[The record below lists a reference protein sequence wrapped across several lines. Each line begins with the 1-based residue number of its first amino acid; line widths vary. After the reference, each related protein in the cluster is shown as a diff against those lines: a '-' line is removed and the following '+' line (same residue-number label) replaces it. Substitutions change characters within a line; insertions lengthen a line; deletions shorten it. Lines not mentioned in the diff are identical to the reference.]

1 MNQEATEA
9 SFADLFQ
16 ESSAKALRHL
26 EPGQKITATIV
37 GLAGNSVFLDVSG
50 KNEGILNR
58 EELVNKDG
66 EMTATIGDQV
76 EVYFLKSAGGAQ
88 IFTIKIGGGKNAA
101 HLEEAWRNGIPV
113 EGLVKEE
120 IKGGFDITLGGSV
133 RAFCPYSQMGI
144 HRVDDAGATYTGRT
158 MTFLITRFEENGR
171 NIVVSARALIE
182 QEREQQKEA
191 LQESLA
197 EGATVQ
203 GTITSIR
210 DFGAFVDLGGVDGMI
225 PISEIGWSRVEDIKE
240 HLAIGQEV
248 TAVIKK
254 LDWPAG
260 RITLSLKET
269 LQASLVEGATV
280 HGTISSIRDF
290 GAFVDIGGVDGMIP
304 ISEIGWSRV
313 EDIKEHLAI
322 GQEVTA
328 VIKKLDWKAGRIT
341 LSLKETLP
349 NPWDAVRE
357 RFTEG
362 STHTGTVARLTTFG
376 AFVTLA
382 PGIDGLIHISKL
394 GGGRRINHPREALET
409 GQEVEVKIEGVDN
422 ETRKISLAP
431 TDYVSS
437 ESKET
442 EEKNEYKQFL
452 AEKTVK
458 KQEDAVGSLGA
469 LLQAKLTA
477 QNAR

>member
-1 MNQEATEA
+1 M
-9 SFADLFQ
+9 
-16 ESSAKALRHL
+16 
-26 EPGQKITATIV
+26 
-37 GLAGNSVFLDVSG
+37 GL
-50 KNEGILNR
+50 
-58 EELVNKDG
+58 
-66 EMTATIGDQV
+66 
-76 EVYFLKSAGGAQ
+76 
-88 IFTIKIGGGKNAA
+88 
-101 HLEEAWRNGIPV
+101 
-113 EGLVKEE
+113 
-120 IKGGFDITLGGSV
+120 
-133 RAFCPYSQMGI
+133 
-144 HRVDDAGATYTGRT
+144 HRVDDAGAAYTGRH

-171 NIVVSARALIE
+171 NIVVSARALLE

-191 LQESLA
+191 LQASLQ

-203 GTITSIR
+203 
-210 DFGAFVDLGGVDGMI
+210 
-225 PISEIGWSRVEDIKE
+225 
-240 HLAIGQEV
+240 
-248 TAVIKK
+248 
-254 LDWPAG
+254 
-260 RITLSLKET
+260 
-269 LQASLVEGATV
+269 
-280 HGTISSIRDF
+280 GTISSIRDF

-341 LSLKETLP
+341 LSLKETMP

-357 RFTEG
+357 SFTEG
-362 STHTGTVARLTTFG
+362 SIHTGTVARLTTFG

-409 GQEVEVKIEGVDN
+409 GQEVEVKVEGVDN

-437 ESKET
+437 ESKEA
-442 EEKNEYKQFL
+442 EEKNEYNKFL
-452 AEKTVK
+452 SEKPVK

-477 QNAR
+477 KNAR

>member
-1 MNQEATEA
+1 MNHDTTEA

-37 GLAGNSVFLDVSG
+37 GIAGNSIFLDVSG
-50 KNEGILNR
+50 KNEGVLDR

-66 EMTATIGDQV
+66 ELSAAVGDQV
-76 EVYFLKSAGGAQ
+76 DVYFLKSAGGAQ
-88 IFTIKIGGGKNAA
+88 IFTIKIGGGKNGA

-191 LQESLA
+191 LQASLT

-203 GTITSIR
+203 GTIT
-210 DFGAFVDLGGVDGMI
+210 
-225 PISEIGWSRVEDIKE
+225 
-240 HLAIGQEV
+240 
-248 TAVIKK
+248 
-254 LDWPAG
+254 
-260 RITLSLKET
+260 
-269 LQASLVEGATV
+269 
-280 HGTISSIRDF
+280 SIRDF

-328 VIKKLDWKAGRIT
+328 VIKKLDWQAGRIT
-341 LSLKETLP
+341 LSLKETLA
-349 NPWDAVRE
+349 NPWDAVRDS
-357 RFTEG
+357 FAEG
-362 STHTGTVARLTTFG
+362 SIHTGTVARLTTFG

-382 PGIDGLIHISKL
+382 PGVDGLIHISRL
-394 GGGRRINHPREALET
+394 GGGRRIHHPREALEE
-409 GQEVEVKIEGVDN
+409 GQEVEVKVEGVDN

-437 ESKET
+437 ESAET
-442 EEKNEYKQFL
+442 AEKDEYKKFL
-452 AEKTVK
+452 SAKPAK
-458 KQEDAVGSLGA
+458 KQEDTVGSLGA
-469 LLQAKLTA
+469 LLQAQITA
-477 QNAR
+477 KKKG